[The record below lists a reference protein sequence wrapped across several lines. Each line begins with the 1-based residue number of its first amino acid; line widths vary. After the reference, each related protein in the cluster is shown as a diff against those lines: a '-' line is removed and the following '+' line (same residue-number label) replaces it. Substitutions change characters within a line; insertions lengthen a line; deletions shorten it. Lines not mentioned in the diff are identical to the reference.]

1 MEMKIKDFI
10 YKYSIRLFILIV
22 AYLIVSFPFQYT
34 QEKMNDVSQPVR
46 WLGTLLF
53 FIIACFIVRYRK
65 KLEAVFAKKSLF
77 FIIFVMIFALQLMT
91 IYVFKIQPVNDLLYL
106 HDEAIRMI
114 QNPMISLQR
123 FGGYFAHYPNNYGY
137 LLILYCYYKLLVS
150 CGISVGS
157 LVLAGNFLNLL
168 VIDIGILCGYIAIRI
183 VKNIKLANIWMLLF
197 LLNPWT
203 YFWIAYYYTHTIS
216 FGMIMVLLLLFALI
230 HKEKDNWK
238 GILYSAFLGIVI
250 YIGIKIRITN
260 LIFCI
265 AVGITLFIFWKQ
277 YKFKVRHMCL
287 ILGMV
292 AGIAVS
298 VFGYQYKFQNMI
310 PKQNT
315 QEFPATHW
323 LMMSSHGVG
332 RYDSGDVWFTSQ
344 LSTQKQKKE
353 KTIEKTI
360 HNYKELGIKGTL
372 QLSGVKLREVWL
384 TGDDDFTKMSY
395 VSTDY
400 GTANEFLNG
409 KHNGWILMYSYL
421 MRMAVWCFALVAAIG
436 MLRKRNPWNYVVMLT
451 LLGGMIFH
459 VFWEANP
466 KYSICFMGVM
476 MFMMVTGIENL
487 CEEEKKEQK
496 QKISMGNVMLCL
508 VGIGLIVCLQPMH
521 NYLKQNP
528 EALDQ
533 SYVASQFA
541 QSQMLNLS
549 LKKNEAIKQS
559 FLTKIRFQNI
569 TFSLLNNENDFTVRL
584 LDETGKVME
593 SARQD
598 QLSYA
603 QNQYEWKLNKVKN
616 SGTYVIEIV
625 NQKKDQKYKLPVYWT
640 GNYDAYPNG
649 CMYRSNKKIGKA
661 DLVFRVY
668 Q

>member
-1 MEMKIKDFI
+1 M
-10 YKYSIRLFILIV
+10 LALIV
-22 AYLIVSFPFQYT
+22 L
-34 QEKMNDVSQPVR
+34 
-46 WLGTLLF
+46 
-53 FIIACFIVRYRK
+53 
-65 KLEAVFAKKSLF
+65 
-77 FIIFVMIFALQLMT
+77 LQLST
-91 IYVFKIQPVNDLLYL
+91 IFVFKIQPVNDLLYL
-106 HDEAIRMI
+106 HDEAIRMLRS
-114 QNPMISLQR
+114 PHVSLQR
-123 FGGYFAHYPNNYGY
+123 FHGYFGKYPYNYGH
-137 LLILYCYYKLLVS
+137 LMLLYCYYKILS
-150 CGISVGS
+150 FFGISTKYFVI
-157 LVLAGNFLNLL
+157 AGNVLNLCM
-168 VIDIGILCGYIAIRI
+168 IDLGIVCGYVTLRYL
-183 VKNIKLANIWMLLF
+183 KNIRLSNLWMILF

-203 YFWIAYYYTHTIS
+203 YFWIFYYYTHTVS
-216 FGMIMVLLLLFALI
+216 FGIMMALFLLFVFTW
-230 HKEKDNWK
+230 KERDNYK
-238 GILYSAFLGIVI
+238 GMIYGILLGIVI
-250 YIGIKIRITN
+250 YAGMKIRITN
-260 LIFCI
+260 LILCM
-265 AVGITLFIFWKQ
+265 AVLITVFFFWKIEIVKIKQ
-277 YKFKVRHMCL
+277 FCL
-287 ILGMV
+287 IF
-292 AGIAVS
+292 AVLCG
-298 VFGYQYKFQNMI
+298 VILLAVGYQYKAKNMFPI
-310 PKQNT
+310 ENQ

-323 LMMSSHGVG
+323 LMMASHGVG

-533 SYVASQFA
+533 SYAASQFA
-541 QSQMLNLS
+541 QSQTLNLS

-569 TFSLLNNENDFTVRL
+569 TFNLLNNENDFTVRL

-616 SGTYVIEIV
+616 SGTYAIEIV

>member
-1 MEMKIKDFI
+1 MKIKDFI

-34 QEKMNDVSQPVR
+34 QEKMNDVSQPAR
-46 WLGTLLF
+46 WLGALLF
-53 FIIACFIVRYRK
+53 FIIGCFIVRYRK
-65 KLEAVFAKKSLF
+65 KLESVFTKKSLV
-77 FIIFVMIFALQLMT
+77 FVILAMIFALQLMT

-106 HDEAIRMI
+106 HDEAIRMLKE
-114 QNPMISLQR
+114 PMISLQR

-137 LLILYCYYKLLVS
+137 LLILYCYYKVLVF
-150 CGISVGS
+150 CGIPVGT

-168 VIDIGILCGYIAIRI
+168 VIDLGILCGYVAIRV

-216 FGMIMVLLLLFALI
+216 FGVIMVLLMLFVLI
-230 HKEKDNWK
+230 YKEKDNWK
-238 GILYSAFLGIVI
+238 GILYSVFLGIAI

-260 LIFCI
+260 LILCI
-265 AVGITLFIFWKQ
+265 AVMITLFIFWKRD
-277 YKFKVRHMCL
+277 KFKARQMCL
-287 ILGMV
+287 ILGMAV
-292 AGIAVS
+292 GVAVS

-310 PKQNT
+310 PKENT

-344 LSTQKQKKE
+344 LPTQKQKKE

-360 HNYKELGIKGTL
+360 HNYRELGIKGTL
-372 QLSGVKLREVWL
+372 QLSGVKLRAVWL

-395 VSTDY
+395 VSAEY
-400 GTANEFLNG
+400 GVANEFLNG
-409 KHNGWILMYSYL
+409 KHNGWLLMYSYL
-421 MRMAVWCFALVAAIG
+421 MRMAIWCFALVAAIQ
-436 MLRKRNPWNYVVMLT
+436 MIKKRDPWNYVMMLT

-466 KYSICFMGVM
+466 KYSICFMGAM
-476 MFMMVTGIENL
+476 IFMMVAGIENL

-496 QKISMGNVMLCL
+496 LQVSMGNIILCL
-508 VGIGLIVCLQPMH
+508 IGVCMIGCLQPMH

-533 SYVASQFA
+533 SYAASQFA
-541 QSQMLNLS
+541 QSQTLDLS
-549 LKKNEAIKQS
+549 LKKGEAVKQS
-559 FLTKIRFQNI
+559 FSTKIGFENI
-569 TFSLLNNENDFTVRL
+569 TFNLLNDKNDFTVRL
-584 LDETGKVME
+584 LDETGKVMA
-593 SARQD
+593 SARKD
-598 QLSYA
+598 QLSYM
-603 QNQYEWKLNKVKN
+603 QNQYEWKLNKVWN
-616 SGTYVIEIV
+616 SGTYAIEIV
-625 NQKKDQKYKLPVYWT
+625 NQKEDQKYKLPVYWT
-640 GNYDAYPNG
+640 GNYDAYQNG
-649 CMYRSNKKIGKA
+649 CMYRNHEKMEKA

>member
-1 MEMKIKDFI
+1 M
-10 YKYSIRLFILIV
+10 
-22 AYLIVSFPFQYT
+22 
-34 QEKMNDVSQPVR
+34 VR
-46 WLGTLLF
+46 
-53 FIIACFIVRYRK
+53 
-65 KLEAVFAKKSLF
+65 
-77 FIIFVMIFALQLMT
+77 
-91 IYVFKIQPVNDLLYL
+91 
-106 HDEAIRMI
+106 
-114 QNPMISLQR
+114 
-123 FGGYFAHYPNNYGY
+123 
-137 LLILYCYYKLLVS
+137 
-150 CGISVGS
+150 
-157 LVLAGNFLNLL
+157 
-168 VIDIGILCGYIAIRI
+168 
-183 VKNIKLANIWMLLF
+183 
-197 LLNPWT
+197 
-203 YFWIAYYYTHTIS
+203 
-216 FGMIMVLLLLFALI
+216 
-230 HKEKDNWK
+230 
-238 GILYSAFLGIVI
+238 
-250 YIGIKIRITN
+250 
-260 LIFCI
+260 
-265 AVGITLFIFWKQ
+265 
-277 YKFKVRHMCL
+277 
-287 ILGMV
+287 
-292 AGIAVS
+292 
-298 VFGYQYKFQNMI
+298 
-310 PKQNT
+310 
-315 QEFPATHW
+315 
-323 LMMSSHGVG
+323 
-332 RYDSGDVWFTSQ
+332 FTSQ

-496 QKISMGNVMLCL
+496 QKISTGNVMLCL

-533 SYVASQFA
+533 SYAVSQFA
-541 QSQMLNLS
+541 QSQTLNLS

-569 TFSLLNNENDFTVRL
+569 TFNLLNNENDFTVRL

-603 QNQYEWKLNKVKN
+603 QNQYEWKLNKIKN
-616 SGTYVIEIV
+616 SGTYAIEIV